1 MDVVEKINFNSDLDF
16 ELKVDFRNYNATQEL
31 NRLIAILDRIKELRG
46 FEVKFGGWCD
56 DLSSNEAYEKA
67 NLDYEMDRSMYNYD
81 FGEYFE

>member
-1 MDVVEKINFNSDLDF
+1 
-16 ELKVDFRNYNATQEL
+16 
-31 NRLIAILDRIKELRG
+31 
-46 FEVKFGGWCD
+46 VKFGGWCD